1 MKGNGL
7 CHGITGN
14 GYMFHCLYRLFKKL
28 IQEYEN
34 KQKTE
39 MEIDTTVESDKESD
53 IPNECRLYDDE
64 LKFLKK

>member
-1 MKGNGL
+1 
-7 CHGITGN
+7 
-14 GYMFHCLYRLFKKL
+14 MFHCLYRLFKKL